1 MLKTKNRCFLKEIFS
16 HKKELHL
23 PISATNQKSM
33 TDKLKTEGK
42 FTYAEAGEGPA
53 IIVLHG
59 LMGALSN
66 FGATFDHFSNSGY
79 KILIPELP
87 LYTLP
92 LIKTNVK
99 NLVKFLT
106 EFIEHKKLDKV
117 ILLGN
122 SLGGHIGL
130 YFTKHHQE
138 KVDALVLTGSS
149 GLYENAMGGSFPK
162 RGNYEY
168 IEEKT
173 KDVFYDP
180 KIATKELVDDVYAT
194 VNDRMKALK
203 TLSIAKSAIRHNM
216 AKDLPLMKQP
226 TCLIWGKQDGVTPPE
241 VAKDFDKLLP
251 NSDLFWID
259 KCGHAAMMEKP
270 EEFNKILQDWLT
282 ARNI

>member
-1 MLKTKNRCFLKEIFS
+1 
-16 HKKELHL
+16 
-23 PISATNQKSM
+23 M

-42 FTYAEAGEGPA
+42 FTYAEAGEGPT

-66 FGATFDHFSNSGY
+66 FDATFNLLPNHGY
-79 KILIPELP
+79 KVLIPQLP

-99 NLVKFLT
+99 NLAKFLKA
-106 EFIEHKKLDKV
+106 FLEHKKIDKA

-122 SLGGHIGL
+122 SLGGHIAL
-130 YFTKHHQE
+130 YFTKHYPE
-138 KVDALVLTGSS
+138 KVAAIVLTGSS
-149 GLYENAMGGSFPK
+149 GLYEKAMGDSFPK

-168 IEEKT
+168 IEQKARE
-173 KDVFYDP
+173 VFYDP
-180 KIATKELVDDVYAT
+180 KVATKELVDDVFST
-194 VNDRMKALK
+194 VNNRMKALK

-216 AKDLPLMKQP
+216 SNDLVDMTQP
-226 TCLIWGKQDGVTPPE
+226 VCLIWGKQDGVTPPE
-241 VAKDFDKLLP
+241 TAEDFNKLLP

-270 EEFNKILQDWLT
+270 EEFNSILLNWLKST
-282 ARNI
+282 DI